1 MHIRDVILNTTD
13 TGNEENK
20 VEIDDSQI
28 DCQGKCFGHENFGFL
43 TKMMGSCCSGEYCQE
58 SVLNSLN
65 VCGESFVEHFKAF
78 GAEPGLEMIL
88 SSVVGAGLNHSFYQ
102 KCACGEEFLVKR
114 CIFTF
119 PKILTISI
127 LWNDPELTDS
137 HIILPLINSQIDLS
151 RILPYIEANIGN
163 CIYKFKGFIVYSRF
177 FKHYMSIFF
186 DENRMEWTYFSDA
199 KTIGSKHW
207 KLIVTG
213 LKIFQV
219 TPVMLFYE
227 RIE

>member
-1 MHIRDVILNTTD
+1 LAVLQTTE
-13 TGNEENK
+13 TGNEENIG
-20 VEIDDSQI
+20 ENDTCQM
-28 DCQGKCFGHENFGFL
+28 DCERKCFGHENFGFL
-43 TKMMGSCCSGEYCQE
+43 TKMIGKCCSREYCQE

-78 GAEPGLEMIL
+78 GVEAGLEMVL
-88 SSVVGAGLNHSFYQ
+88 SSVVGAGFNDSFYQ

-127 LWNDPELTDS
+127 LWNNPDLTDS
-137 HIILPLINSQIDLS
+137 HIFLPLINSQIDLS
-151 RILPYIEANIGN
+151 KILPYTEAVISS
-163 CIYKFKGFIVYSRF
+163 IYKFKGCIFFSRF
-177 FKHYMSIFF
+177 FKHYMSVFF
-186 DENRMEWTYFSDA
+186 DESKMEWTYFSDT

-227 RIE
+227 KIE